1 MKIFTNFLNIRTY
14 ASQAPKYIMIEY
26 AQWMAIIAAF
36 INIILAF
43 IDKSIYKIFRNKE
56 ATTPK
61 TTIPIETLNTLQRW
75 RLKRMRFSGFVQDEK
90 TNKYYYDENLH
101 KVKRKNRRI
110 FVSIVMVL
118 AIGIIISIYWVNK

>member
-1 MKIFTNFLNIRTY
+1 
-14 ASQAPKYIMIEY
+14 MIEY